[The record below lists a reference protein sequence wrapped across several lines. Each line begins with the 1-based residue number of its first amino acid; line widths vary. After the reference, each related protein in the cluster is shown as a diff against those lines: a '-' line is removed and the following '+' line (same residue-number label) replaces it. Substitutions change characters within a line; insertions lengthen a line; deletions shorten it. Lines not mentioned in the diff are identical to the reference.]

1 MPGRPRRNTSVSVL
15 LGSISAVTGT
25 TEGAIIVTTAAI
37 TGGIILIGMA
47 IATTAAVIG
56 IMAAGIMAA
65 DMDIMAAEGAAV
77 RPCQSFEMD

>member
-15 LGSISAVTGT
+15 SGSISAVTGT

-56 IMAAGIMAA
+56 IMAA
-65 DMDIMAAEGAAV
+65 DMDIMAAEGAAA